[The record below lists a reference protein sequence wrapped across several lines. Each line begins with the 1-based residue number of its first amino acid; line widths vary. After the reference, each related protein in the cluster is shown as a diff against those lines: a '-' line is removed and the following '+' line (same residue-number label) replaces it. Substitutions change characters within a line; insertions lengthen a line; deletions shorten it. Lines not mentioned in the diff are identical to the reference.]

1 MRLLPRYPFGTKSWN
16 WFCELEMVLRSHT
29 RSLKV
34 KSSRGL
40 EYVFERAG
48 STKPKQA
55 TECLLMRNDTRQI
68 ARAAQVVAVQDLGT
82 RYAASSYFTDR
93 SDLQDQ
99 CSRQDKE
106 DLHLARSLP
115 LTRVLSRSAASLAR
129 KESRER
135 APWSTIRWFF
145 SNSHE
150 VFRLTTRSETIVFKT
165 MVAVIWCGHHQTAA
179 LSTQTLVPYT
189 WAHNLRSM
197 SMRSGA

>member
-1 MRLLPRYPFGTKSWN
+1 MELV
-16 WFCELEMVLRSHT
+16 CELEMGLRSRT

-68 ARAAQVVAVQDLGT
+68 ARAPQVVAVQDLGT

-115 LTRVLSRSAASLAR
+115 LTRVLSRSAASLGLEGIR
-129 KESRER
+129 ES
-135 APWSTIRWFF
+135 AMVDNSWFF

-150 VFRLTTRSETIVFKT
+150 VFRLTTHGETLFSKR
-165 MVAVIWCGHHQTAA
+165 WSQ
-179 LSTQTLVPYT
+179 
-189 WAHNLRSM
+189 
-197 SMRSGA
+197 